1 MFHNYKVKNYNL
13 RLVLALM
20 ALTILGIMVIGSADA
35 DKQGKQIIGMALGL
49 VVMVIVSLID
59 YEFVLRFHY
68 YYYAG
73 AILLLL
79 VVLTPLGYT
88 VAGATRWI
96 KITDSFRFQPSELA
110 KILLI
115 LFFAWYLQEKI
126 DDINKTKTLIFIVVF
141 AVLPLFLII
150 KEPDLSTT
158 IVTFSIIFVML
169 FMSDLSYK
177 ITGILVGVGAP
188 FVAIILLLIKHRNAL
203 LLKIMG
209 YQSLRI
215 LAWMFPEEYP
225 ESSYQQQNSIMAVGS
240 GRFYG
245 KGLNTDSI
253 SSVKNG
259 NYISEPHTD
268 FIFAVAGEELGFIG
282 SVLIVV
288 LLLIIVIECLRVA
301 KHAKNKAGELI
312 CVGMAS
318 LVAVQSFVNIC
329 VVTGLMPN
337 TGIPLPFVS
346 YGVTSL
352 TTLYFGMGFVLNVGL
367 QSKRTWEE

>member
-96 KITDSFRFQPSELA
+96 KITDSFRSQPSELA

-126 DDINKTKTLIFIVVF
+126 DDINKTKTLIFIVAF

>member
-126 DDINKTKTLIFIVVF
+126 DDINKTKTLIFIVAF

-203 LLKIMG
+203 LLKVMG

>member
-126 DDINKTKTLIFIVVF
+126 DDINKTKTLIFIVAF

-203 LLKIMG
+203 LLKVMG

-253 SSVKNG
+253 SSDKNG

-346 YGVTSL
+346 YGVTPL